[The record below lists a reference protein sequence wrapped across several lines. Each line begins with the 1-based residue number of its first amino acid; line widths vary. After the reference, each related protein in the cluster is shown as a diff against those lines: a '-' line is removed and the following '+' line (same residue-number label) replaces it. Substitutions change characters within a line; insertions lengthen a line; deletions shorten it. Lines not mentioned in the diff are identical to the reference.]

1 MEKNYIDG
9 STFADM
15 IVSGAANLSSNK
27 TAVNDLNVFPIPD
40 GDTGDN
46 MFMTIESGARMP
58 VSYTHLTLPTT
69 ERV

>member
-27 TAVNDLNVFPIPD
+27 TAVNDLNVFPIP
-40 GDTGDN
+40 
-46 MFMTIESGARMP
+46 R
-58 VSYTHLTLPTT
+58 
-69 ERV
+69 R

>member
-27 TAVNDLNVFPIPD
+27 TAVNDLKVCPTPD
-40 GDTGDN
+40 GAWRDIIC
-46 MFMTIESGARMP
+46 MTLGCGARMLRD
-58 VSYTHLTLPTT
+58 SDSDSLS
-69 ERV
+69 ED